1 MHPSR
6 KRSSRDVVFE
16 FETVLLDVD
25 GTLIDS
31 NAAHA
36 EAWTQALREQG
47 VTVEVGQIRPLIGMG
62 ADKLLPAVASVSEDS
77 TLGQAIGRRKKA
89 IFETF
94 LPGLQ
99 PTPGARPLLE
109 YLLERGTQL
118 VIATSADDREMEALL
133 QRAGVDDLLPRRASK
148 DDASESKPDPDIVHA
163 ALSRSSARPEAA
175 VIVGDTPYDIE
186 AARRAGI
193 RAIALRCGGHWSD
206 ADLRDAVAILDDP
219 AALLARWRGEAR

>member
-1 MHPSR
+1 VHPPR
-6 KRSSRDVVFE
+6 KRSSRDEGFE
-16 FETVLLDVD
+16 FDTVLLDVD
-25 GTLIDS
+25 GTLIGS

-36 EAWTQALREQG
+36 EAWTQALREHG
-47 VTVEVGQIRPLIGMG
+47 VTVDIGQIRPLIGMG

-99 PTPGARPLLE
+99 PTSGARPLLE

-133 QRAGVDDLLPRRASK
+133 QRAGVHDLLPQRASK

-163 ALSRSSARPEAA
+163 ALTRSNARPEAA
-175 VIVGDTPYDIE
+175 VIIGDTPYDIE

-193 RAIALRCGGHWSD
+193 SAIALRCGGYWPDSSLSG
-206 ADLRDAVAILDDP
+206 ALKIVDDP
-219 AALLARWRGEAR
+219 HALLVHWGDR